1 MSIRRV
7 AKDSRFADISVHAKS
22 RMDNLLKLT
31 SSFPNVGRCSV
42 KDRPYRNR
50 RLQPKTAFSRLPPV
64 HRVDQEGQ
72 ERVDLTH
79 SPSGQRMT
87 AICALQ
93 PYAAS
98 APDGNNRPF
107 GRSQLSLHASLQGRA
122 LLKERLLAAT
132 LARLRAVIPLA
143 VSSFFRPPVSNFLAF
158 RPPVSRFFP
167 ISSRPGGADGSIGGP
182 ARVA

>member
-1 MSIRRV
+1 
-7 AKDSRFADISVHAKS
+7 
-22 RMDNLLKLT
+22 MDNLLKLT

-87 AICALQ
+87 AICVRREKAAL
-93 PYAAS
+93 
-98 APDGNNRPF
+98 
-107 GRSQLSLHASLQGRA
+107 
-122 LLKERLLAAT
+122 
-132 LARLRAVIPLA
+132 
-143 VSSFFRPPVSNFLAF
+143 SS
-158 RPPVSRFFP
+158 
-167 ISSRPGGADGSIGGP
+167 G
-182 ARVA
+182 